1 MINYNS
7 IDKIIQI
14 ALEEDLP
21 WGDIT
26 SDNLIPSTSE
36 SELAIKLK
44 EDGVIAGLPVAER
57 VFWTLDP
64 TLKWIS
70 LKTDG
75 DYCEKNTILAK
86 VSGKSLSLL
95 KAERVALNILQRLS
109 GIATLT
115 QKFVQAANQRSD
127 SVRIVDTRKTT
138 PGLRYLE
145 KYAVKMG
152 GGFNHRY
159 CLSDSVLIKDNHLAI
174 LEKENISLQGAL
186 QKIKNTLPHTVKIEV
201 EVDSIN
207 QIKPVLEAGVDAIL
221 LDNMTPDEIRESI
234 ALINNRAEVEVSGG
248 VSLETVG
255 EMAAT
260 GVALISVGALTHSAI
275 SLDISLD
282 YLVLE

>member
-1 MINYNS
+1 MMNFNS
-7 IDKIIQI
+7 VDKIIQI
-14 ALEEDLP
+14 ALEEDIP
-21 WGDIT
+21 WGDVT
-26 SDNLIPSTSE
+26 SDNLIPPSSE
-36 SELAIKLK
+36 SELAIFLK
-44 EDGVIAGLPVAER
+44 EDGVVAGLPVAER

-64 TLKWIS
+64 ELKWIS
-70 LKTDG
+70 IKTDG
-75 DYCEKNTILAK
+75 DYCEKNTVLAK

-115 QKFVQAANQRSD
+115 QKFVHAANKQTD

-145 KYAVKMG
+145 KYAVRMG

-174 LEKENISLQGAL
+174 LQRENISLEGAL
-186 QKIKNTLPHTVKIEV
+186 QKIKQTLPHTVKIEV
-201 EVDSIN
+201 EVDSIE
-207 QIKPVLEAGVDAIL
+207 QIKPVLEVGVDAIL

-234 ALINNRAEVEVSGG
+234 SLINGRAEVEVSGG
-248 VSLETVG
+248 VSLKTVG
-255 EMAAT
+255 DIAAT
-260 GVALISVGALTHSAI
+260 GVGLISVGALTHSAV

-282 YLVLE
+282 YLTA